1 MLSELRTDGL
11 ITDDGKRPVTYHLVL
26 SSPAHPRGDDSDDT
40 SSMTVLGLFAD
51 PPGWLPRQLEKY
63 HEDPEKH
70 LGPLCA
76 AVAAVVLGD
85 GARGDEVREEVERI
99 LEEGTQG

>member
-1 MLSELRTDGL
+1 LANPPAWLVTQLGVYRTN
-11 ITDDGKRPVTYHLVL
+11 
-26 SSPAHPRGDDSDDT
+26 PA
-40 SSMTVLGLFAD
+40 
-51 PPGWLPRQLEKY
+51 Q
-63 HEDPEKH
+63 H